1 MNITELK
8 SDLTRHEGRRLSVY
22 DDANGNEIVAGYT
35 CIGHPTIGVGRNLT
49 RARGISGGEADVLL
63 AGDIADV
70 LAELRARLSYFD
82 AMPEEAQ
89 RALANMCFNMGWP
102 RLSQFKIMLAHL
114 SAGHYGAAAV
124 EALDSR
130 WAGQVGARATDIAE
144 LFHSA
149 SDAAND

>member
-1 MNITELK
+1 MNTNELK
-8 SDLTRHEGRRLSVY
+8 NDLTRHEGRRLAVY

-35 CIGHPTIGVGRNLT
+35 CVGNPTIGIGRNLT
-49 RARGISGGEADVLL
+49 GARGLSDGEVGMLL
-63 AGDIADV
+63 ANDIAMV

-102 RLSQFKIMLAHL
+102 RLSQFKLMLAHL
-114 SAGHYGAAAV
+114 AAGHYDAAAV
-124 EALDSR
+124 AALDSR
-130 WAGQVGARATDIAE
+130 WARQVGARAKDISE

-149 SDAAND
+149 SDAANG